1 MELTTKEVQHIAK
14 LARLQ
19 LSKEEEKQYQSQ
31 LSSILDF
38 VEQLNEVDTK
48 NIEETSQVTGLVNR
62 YREDT
67 VEELS
72 AEQREELLSSVP
84 NKDEDGGVKVK
95 NVF

>member
-48 NIEETSQVTGLVNR
+48 NVEETSQVTGLMNR

-72 AEQREELLSSVP
+72 EEQREELLSSVP

>member
-1 MELTTKEVQHIAK
+1 MELTEKEVQHIAK

-48 NIEETSQVTGLVNR
+48 NVEETSQVTGLVNH

-72 AEQREELLSSVP
+72 PEQREELLSSVP
-84 NKDEDGGVKVK
+84 NKDDDGGVKVK